1 MKKFLVRFSLAAA
14 VFLLSVAYCP
24 TVQAQASD
32 QESNQTG
39 TRPQVYPAD
48 TPQQREGEAQMPASG
63 DSTTQEAK
71 TFTGRIVK
79 ENGDLVLKD
88 RVTEVSYKLSD
99 PAKAKKYMGKQ
110 VKVTGKLD
118 MNSNTIQVESIELV
132 S

>member
-1 MKKFLVRFSLAAA
+1 MKRFLMHCSLAAA
-14 VFLLSVAYCP
+14 VFLLTAAYCP
-24 TVQAQASD
+24 TVRAQASD
-32 QESNQTG
+32 QDSNQTG
-39 TRPQVYPAD
+39 TQQQAYPSNTD
-48 TPQQREGEAQMPASG
+48 QQHEAEGQMPASG
-63 DSTTQEAK
+63 DTTTQMAK

-88 RVTEVSYKLSD
+88 QVTEVSYKLSD